1 MLNEKCIKFA
11 IKNQVEILSVKD
23 ERMRIEINV
32 TQILSKEI
40 KHFGINYSNIR
51 DIRII
56 YVGNERTNYK
66 LYPLI

>member
-1 MLNEKCIKFA
+1 
-11 IKNQVEILSVKD
+11 
-23 ERMRIEINV
+23 MRIEINV